1 MSSSNRTGG
10 SARERTGPRAKRRA
24 DQRAV
29 LLEVARQLFAERGP
43 EEVTMAEVAAA
54 AGVARATVFNY
65 FGSKHAL
72 IEGIT
77 EDVLRGYQ
85 TLLEG
90 VLAERDEPVPTLLR
104 RLFDLMGVGI
114 EDDRHFHRAVFREIA
129 KLSLGIDEGG
139 PGQRAREL
147 NLERLLHLMTLGQA
161 RGELSSD
168 HRPEDLASAFDAL
181 VFGTIT
187 HWLYDDASEPL
198 QARMARAVEVFLS
211 GAGTGTPDDRL
222 HAAPSPAARGRRL
235 RAAAAPG
242 LRTPPSKKT
251 RR

>member
-1 MSSSNRTGG
+1 MPDSSRIGG
-10 SARERTGPRAKRRA
+10 SARKRAGPRAQRRA

-29 LLEVARQLFAERGP
+29 LLEAARQLFAERGP

-90 VLAERDEPVPTLLR
+90 VLAERNEPVPTLLR

-114 EDDRHFHRAVFREIA
+114 EHDRHFHRAVFREIA

-147 NLERLLHLMTLGQA
+147 NLERLLHLMTRGQA
-161 RGELSSD
+161 RGELSPD
-168 HRPEDLASAFDAL
+168 HRPEDLASAFDSL

-198 QARMARAVEVFLS
+198 QARMARAVEVFLA
-211 GAGTGTPDDRL
+211 GAGTGTSDDRL
-222 HAAPSPAARGRRL
+222 HAAPSPAARGLRL
-235 RAAAAPG
+235 RAVAPG
-242 LRTPPSKKT
+242 LRAPPSKKT